1 MTVLRRATRLTT
13 LVVSAALIVAACGGS
28 TAATPAAGE
37 PTPAPAAATPEPAA
51 ATEAPVTGE
60 IPAFDLSAMSG
71 AIPGVDSYRTS
82 FSVDGVEQYHTVV
95 VTQPVLSKAITVT
108 DAGAVSSRLIIIGKE
123 TWTADGTDGAFEPV
137 PEALASAMILAYDPM
152 MMLGGYA
159 GVDWG
164 PAATDQGVE
173 DKNGVRARHLK
184 IDPTTLVGLA
194 AAMPAGSS
202 IDIWIAD
209 AGYPVA
215 WEMTG
220 FESGGGFSIQITGVD
235 DPANKVER
243 PS

>member
-1 MTVLRRATRLTT
+1 MPAEVPSVDLGALTG
-13 LVVSAALIVAACGGS
+13 V
-28 TAATPAAGE
+28 
-37 PTPAPAAATPEPAA
+37 
-51 ATEAPVTGE
+51 
-60 IPAFDLSAMSG
+60 
-71 AIPGVDSYRTS
+71 IPGVDSYRTS